1 MNTTKTVATYD
12 HYTRAKS
19 YFVPSPCVSVCT
31 MNAVSHLCD
40 GCFRTIDEITG
51 WSGMDDPAKR
61 RVWALIDQRAA
72 NSPSEFPA
80 TP

>member
-1 MNTTKTVATYD
+1 
-12 HYTRAKS
+12 
-19 YFVPSPCVSVCT
+19 